1 MIVVKTMVKMTTMM
15 MMTKIYI
22 IDFVTVTLMM
32 MIRITEP
39 IEVVFTVY
47 LTTNFISRL
56 SMIICMKT
64 VLNRTVVDGDYMFQ
78 QPVRWSSSESKWVVS
93 CQLIVLNSSYWPD
106 RSIKLE
112 CYWSSVSSAVMF
124 LAMKTQN
131 VIGAFWSVYSQSLT
145 VIYC

>member
-1 MIVVKTMVKMTTMM
+1 MIVVKTMVKMMMM

-56 SMIICMKT
+56 SMIICMKI
-64 VLNRTVVDGDYMFQ
+64 VLNRAVVDGD
-78 QPVRWSSSESKWVVS
+78 
-93 CQLIVLNSSYWPD
+93 
-106 RSIKLE
+106 
-112 CYWSSVSSAVMF
+112 
-124 LAMKTQN
+124 
-131 VIGAFWSVYSQSLT
+131 
-145 VIYC
+145 

>member
-1 MIVVKTMVKMTTMM
+1 MIVVKTMVKMMMM

-56 SMIICMKT
+56 SMIICMKK

-112 CYWSSVSSAVMF
+112 CYWSS
-124 LAMKTQN
+124 MKTQN
-131 VIGAFWSVYSQSLT
+131 VIGAFWSVYSQGLT